1 MKKLLLLLCGVMLC
15 LCACQAKQ
23 AQEPAPEKRL
33 PPDRELTMEEA
44 LDYATPLFSYDL
56 VNEMVEDMDAAKS
69 AYEGYYYL
77 MNLVVVNNYPERDY
91 LLGSA
96 EQPQDSVRSGIQY
109 VVYLPEEERAG
120 LKFGDIVQL
129 IGKISCIGS
138 SNVLKR
144 RADIVE
150 VTDVHL
156 VTKSIE
162 ISGEIVMIESN
173 YNEER
178 FCSLIDQNVL
188 SKGLGEIAVFLPDG
202 FDCKA
207 GDTVTATGKVHGSY
221 GQVVYARPAK
231 SEYLLWMEVP
241 ERIEIIDS

>member
-15 LCACQAKQ
+15 LCACQAEQ

-44 LDYATPLFSYDL
+44 LEYVTPLYSYEL
-56 VNEMVEDMDAAKS
+56 MNEIVEDMDAAKE

-77 MNLVVVNNYPERDY
+77 MNLIVEINAPDRDY

-96 EQPQDSVRSGIQY
+96 ENPNYTVKSGIHY
-109 VVYLPEEERAG
+109 VVYLPKEERAG
-120 LKFGDIVQL
+120 MEYGDIVQVV
-129 IGKISCIGS
+129 GKIPFIGS

-150 VTDVHL
+150 VTDAHL

-162 ISGEIVMIESN
+162 ITGEIVMIESN

-207 GDTVTATGKVHGSY
+207 GDTFTATGKMHG
-221 GQVVYARPAK
+221 GDGHVFFARPAK

>member
-1 MKKLLLLLCGVMLC
+1 MKKLLLLLCGVILC
-15 LCACQAKQ
+15 LCACQAQ
-23 AQEPAPEKRL
+23 EAAEPAPEKRL

-44 LDYATPLFSYDL
+44 LEYATPLYSYDL

-77 MNLVVVNNYPERDY
+77 MNLVVVNTYPERDY
-91 LLGSA
+91 LLANA
-96 EQPQDSVRSGIQY
+96 EQPQNTVRSGIQY
-109 VVYLPEEERAG
+109 VVYLSEEERAG
-120 LKFGDIVQL
+120 LETGDVVQVV
-129 IGKISCIGS
+129 GKISFIGS

-150 VTDVHL
+150 VTDAHL

-162 ISGEIVMIESN
+162 ITGEIVMIKSN

-221 GQVVYARPAK
+221 GHVGVARPAA